1 MTPPPAE
8 DREGAPRGRLR
19 VAVVIP
25 KYGLI
30 GGGERFARELTERL
44 ARTGKYEFH
53 VFANR
58 WNSSSSEIAFHKVP
72 MLRFPRFLRP
82 LGFAWFAD
90 RMVAKGNFDIVHAHE
105 RIFRADV
112 FSVHSVPHAGWV
124 RDVRRK
130 RPSLF
135 DRATIRVEKT
145 MMASERSVFL
155 PVSTMAGEAFAREY
169 AVDPARIRVVHPGV
183 DVERF
188 SAPDRGSCRRE
199 IRLRYGV
206 GPSEIVVLFVGMNFE
221 VKGLDGIMAS
231 LAGAQKRHPGKSIRL
246 LVVGKGNIGEYGGV
260 ARKLGIGDSVVFAGP
275 QAEGVER
282 FYLASD
288 IFMMLSRFDTFG
300 MAVLEAMAA
309 RLPVII
315 SAGVGA
321 KDLVEEGRNGF
332 IVKDAGEAGAG
343 AERIGLLLEEDLRTR
358 MGEEAYRTAQRN
370 TWEAMAAKVEGIY
383 EETMAGGRNR

>member
-1 MTPPPAE
+1 
-8 DREGAPRGRLR
+8 
-19 VAVVIP
+19 VVIP

>member
-1 MTPPPAE
+1 VTSPTPG
-8 DREGAPRGRLR
+8 DREERTRNRLR

-30 GGGERFARELTERL
+30 GGGERFASELTERL
-44 ARTGKYEFH
+44 ARKGKYEFH

-58 WNSSSSEIAFHKVP
+58 WNPGSAGIVFHKVP

-82 LGFAWFAD
+82 LSFAWFAD
-90 RMVAKGNFDIVHAHE
+90 RMVAKGNFDLVHSHE
-105 RIFRADV
+105 RVFRADV
-112 FSVHSVPHAGWV
+112 FSVHSVPHSGWV
-124 RDVRRK
+124 RNVRRK
-130 RPSLF
+130 RLSLF

-145 MMASERSVFL
+145 MTESGRGVFL
-155 PVSTMAGEAFAREY
+155 PVSAMAGETFASEY
-169 AVDPARIRVVHPGV
+169 AVDPSRVRVVHPGV
-183 DVERF
+183 DIERF
-188 SAPDRGSCRRE
+188 AAPDRGACRQE
-199 IRLRYGV
+199 IRSRYGI

-231 LAGAQKRHPGKSIRL
+231 VAGAKQGHPGRNFRL
-246 LVVGKGNIGEYGGV
+246 LVVGKGNLREYEGI

-288 IFMMLSRFDTFG
+288 IFMMLSKFDTFG

-315 SAGVGA
+315 SGNVGA
-321 KDLVEEGRNGF
+321 KDLVTDGENGF
-332 IVKDAGEAGAG
+332 IVENASDAGSA
-343 AERIGLLLEEDLRTR
+343 AEKMGLLLEEGLRAR
-358 MGEEAYRTAQRN
+358 MGEEAFRTAERH
-370 TWEAMAAKVEGIY
+370 TWDRMAAEVEGIY
-383 EETMAGGRNR
+383 EETMARGRKR

>member
-1 MTPPPAE
+1 
-8 DREGAPRGRLR
+8 

-30 GGGERFARELTERL
+30 GGGERFASELTERL
-44 ARTGKYEFH
+44 ARKGKYEFH

-58 WNSSSSEIAFHKVP
+58 WNPGSPGIVFHKVP
-72 MLRFPRFLRP
+72 LLRFPRFLRP
-82 LGFAWFAD
+82 LSFAWFAD
-90 RMVAKGNFDIVHAHE
+90 RMVANGKFDLVHSHE

-112 FSVHSVPHAGWV
+112 FSVHSVPHSGWV
-124 RDVRRK
+124 RNVRRK
-130 RPSLF
+130 RLSLF

-145 MMASERSVFL
+145 MMEGDRSLFL

-199 IRLRYGV
+199 IRLRCGI

-221 VKGLDGIMAS
+221 VKGLDAIMAS
-231 LAGAQKRHPGKSIRL
+231 VARAMEKHPGKRIRL
-246 LVVGKGNIGEYGGV
+246 LVVGKGNLREYGGV
-260 ARKLGIGDSVVFAGP
+260 ARKLGIGGSVVFVGP
-275 QAEGVER
+275 QAKGVER
-282 FYLASD
+282 YYLASD

-309 RLPVII
+309 GLPVII
-315 SAGVGA
+315 SACVGA
-321 KDLVEEGRNGF
+321 KDLVENGRNGF
-332 IVKDAGEAGAG
+332 IVEDAGDAGSAV
-343 AERIGLLLEEDLRTR
+343 ERVGLLLEDGLRAR
-358 MGEEAYRTAQRN
+358 MGEEAFRTAGRH
-370 TWEAMAAKVEGIY
+370 TWDRMAAEVEGIY
-383 EETMAGGRNR
+383 AELLG

>member
-1 MTPPPAE
+1 MTQIQAG
-8 DREGAPRGRLR
+8 DGEGAPRGRPR

-58 WNSSSSEIAFHKVP
+58 WNSGRPEIAFHKVP
-72 MLRFPRFLRP
+72 MLRFPRSLRP
-82 LGFAWFAD
+82 LGFAWFAE
-90 RMVAKGNFDIVHAHE
+90 RMVAKGNFDLVHAHE

-145 MMASERSVFL
+145 MMAGERSVFL

-183 DVERF
+183 DIERF
-188 SAPDRGSCRRE
+188 SVPDRGSCRRE
-199 IRLRYGV
+199 IRLRYGI

-231 LAGAQKRHPGKSIRL
+231 LAGARRSHPGKSIRL
-246 LVVGKGNIGEYGGV
+246 LVVGKGNVGEYGSI
-260 ARKLGIGDSVVFAGP
+260 ARKLGLGDSVVFAGP
-275 QAEGVER
+275 QPEGVER

-288 IFMMLSRFDTFG
+288 IFMMLSRYDTFG

-321 KDLVEEGRNGF
+321 KDLVEDGGNGF
-332 IVKDAGEAGAG
+332 IVGNACDADSV
-343 AERIGLLLEEDLRTR
+343 AERIGLLLEEDLRAR
-358 MGEEAYRTAQRN
+358 MGEAAFRTAGRHS
-370 TWEAMAAKVEGIY
+370 WDAIAAEVEGIY
-383 EETMAGGRNR
+383 EETIARGRNR